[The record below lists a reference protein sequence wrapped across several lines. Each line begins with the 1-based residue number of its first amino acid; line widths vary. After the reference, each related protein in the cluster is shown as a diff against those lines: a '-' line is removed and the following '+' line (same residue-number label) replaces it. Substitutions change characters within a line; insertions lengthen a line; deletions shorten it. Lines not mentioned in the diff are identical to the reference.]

1 MPCLNDWN
9 FCLRIELN
17 QHFSLYL
24 LKWFSYAH
32 HTPPK
37 RKISM
42 VRSCCAIVFDQQKP
56 DRVKLACY
64 SFNGTFATQPNVRYQ
79 FTYSFCSCFICLSD
93 LHPFRLIGRRHKQI
107 PNRMRIESE
116 PKQTILRHFVFLAL
130 NFALIHY
137 CDSHGFPS
145 FPPLYRTLLLVT
157 HFHFY
162 VSLLFLKRKKVDADE
177 AFSSNFQLMASIEY
191 VRNSIFIFLIKHT
204 FIVYSDFESKCLTQS
219 PGKTAQMLEYSLLR
233 KCGGNS
239 IPFRVC

>member
-1 MPCLNDWN
+1 MIEH

-42 VRSCCAIVFDQQKP
+42 VSSCCGIVFGQQTA

-64 SFNGTFATQPNVRYQ
+64 IFSSTFATEPNVRYQ

-107 PNRMRIESE
+107 PSRMRIEPE
-116 PKQTILRHFVFLAL
+116 PKQTILRDFVFFGIEFCFNPLLRFTWIAL
-130 NFALIHY
+130 
-137 CDSHGFPS
+137 FP
-145 FPPLYRTLLLVT
+145 
-157 HFHFY
+157 
-162 VSLLFLKRKKVDADE
+162 
-177 AFSSNFQLMASIEY
+177 
-191 VRNSIFIFLIKHT
+191 
-204 FIVYSDFESKCLTQS
+204 FIVPHSVVGDTFSCIIIIFEAKKSWCWW
-219 PGKTAQMLEYSLLR
+219 
-233 KCGGNS
+233 S
-239 IPFRVC
+239 I